1 MRIFATADNLRKNP
15 VSQPHPK
22 PQAKSLHLSYNQNH
36 PLHPHKPAMR
46 RWPDGQQLD
55 DGKYIIEEYLGGG
68 GFGETYRAQNRHEGK
83 SVAIKTLNLF
93 QQFQP
98 DFAKTQNKFL
108 KEAMS
113 LAKCRHP
120 HIVEVYDIF
129 REGDFN
135 CMVMEL
141 IDGIDLA
148 THLKENGRLSEQ
160 KALSMIQQLGDAL
173 TCVHKQNLTHRD
185 VKPENIM
192 LRKRGMEAVLID
204 FGLARQATLSGKLMT
219 NSSRGTEHYA
229 PIELAEQR
237 SQLGPYTDVYSLAAT
252 LYNMLT
258 DNKPIPSPGRKII
271 DPFIQPKQ
279 YDNKISDRVNAAIVK
294 GMELEPQNRPQSV
307 QEWLD
312 LLIPKPVVLPQPKVS
327 HQPAQKSFETPP
339 KPVAAETTRVVSA
352 VGMDYINLRN
362 LLVAKK
368 WKEADKETLR
378 VMVKVAGRE
387 EQTWLDTENIAKF
400 PCEDLRTIDQLWVQY
415 SNGRFGFS
423 VQKRIYQSLGGTRE
437 YDSEV
442 WQKFGDKVGWR
453 KNNQWLYYSDLT
465 FSAEAVEAHLCGWG
479 VVGGLVGGVGWTR
492 LGLGVDGAWFSLLS
506 RRDL

>member
-1 MRIFATADNLRKNP
+1 
-15 VSQPHPK
+15 
-22 PQAKSLHLSYNQNH
+22 
-36 PLHPHKPAMR
+36 MR
-46 RWPDGQQLD
+46 RWSDGQQLD

-160 KALSMIQQLGDAL
+160 KALSMIQQLGDTL

-279 YDNKISDRVNAAIVK
+279 YDNKISDRVNAAIIK

-312 LLIPKPVVLPQPKVS
+312 LLVPKQVVLPSPKVS
-327 HQPAQKSFETPP
+327 PQPAQKSFEMPLP
-339 KPVAAETTRVVSA
+339 KPGSPETTRVVSA
-352 VGMDYINLRN
+352 VGMDYINLLRN
-362 LLVAKK
+362 LLAAKK
-368 WKEADKETLR
+368 WKDADGVTFTL
-378 VMVKVAGRE
+378 MLKVADREKEGR
-387 EQTWLDTENIAKF
+387 LDTESIDKF
-400 PCEDLRTIDQLWVQY
+400 PCEDLRIIDQLWVEY

-437 YDSEV
+437 YNWEV
-442 WQKFGDKVGWR
+442 WKKFGDKIGWI
-453 KNNQWLYYSDLT
+453 KNNRWLCYNDLT
-465 FSAEAVEAHLCGWG
+465 FSDLAVQAHLPCIALAYSG
-479 VVGGLVGGVGWTR
+479 VGFGYWNEGCVGPNFGTSGGLVGEGGDRSDVS
-492 LGLGVDGAWFSLLS
+492 AWLSNCSMTSLLS

>member
-1 MRIFATADNLRKNP
+1 MK
-15 VSQPHPK
+15 
-22 PQAKSLHLSYNQNH
+22 
-36 PLHPHKPAMR
+36 

-55 DGKYIIEEYLGGG
+55 DGKYLIEEYLGGG

-258 DNKPIPSPGRKII
+258 DQKPIPSPGRKII

-312 LLIPKPVVLPQPKVS
+312 LLIPKPVVLSSPKAS
-327 HQPAQKSFETPP
+327 PQPAQKTFETPP

-352 VGMDYINLRN
+352 VGMDYINLLRN
-362 LLVAKK
+362 LLADKK
-368 WKEADKETLR
+368 WKEADGVTFTL
-378 VMVKVAGRE
+378 MLKVADREKEGR
-387 EQTWLDTENIAKF
+387 LDTESIDKF
-400 PCEDLRTIDQLWVQY
+400 PCEDLRIIDQLWVEY

-437 YDSEV
+437 YNWEV
-442 WQKFGDKVGWR
+442 WNKFGDKVGWI
-453 KNNQWLYYSDLT
+453 KNNRWLCYNDLT
-465 FSAEAVEAHLCGWG
+465 FSDLAVQAHLPCMALLGWSG
-479 VVGGLVGGVGWTR
+479 LWRRWDSGGTCVGPDFGTGREASASALRNNRMMTSFV
-492 LGLGVDGAWFSLLS
+492 S

>member
-1 MRIFATADNLRKNP
+1 
-15 VSQPHPK
+15 
-22 PQAKSLHLSYNQNH
+22 
-36 PLHPHKPAMR
+36 MR

-258 DNKPIPSPGRKII
+258 DQKPIPSPGRKII

-294 GMELEPQNRPQSV
+294 GMELEPQNRPHSV

-312 LLIPKPVVLPQPKVS
+312 LLIPKKATLDLGMPKK
-327 HQPAQKSFETPP
+327 AETVQFNLLDLVIP
-339 KPVAAETTRVVSA
+339 KPAPPETTRVISA

-362 LLVAKK
+362 LLAAKK
-368 WKEADKETLR
+368 WKEADEETTR
-378 VMVKVAGRE
+378 VMLKVAGRE
-387 EQTWLDTENIAKF
+387 KEGWLDTENIDKF

-423 VQKRIYQSLGGTRE
+423 VQKRIYQSLGGTSE
-437 YDSEV
+437 YDEKV

-453 KNNQWLYYSDLT
+453 KKNEWLYHCYYNKNDLT
-465 FSAEAVEAHLCGWG
+465 FSEKAPEAHLPTW
-479 VVGGLVGGVGWTR
+479 VLVNFWPANWVILDGGLRERDGLFSRVETCR
-492 LGLGVDGAWFSLLS
+492 L
-506 RRDL
+506 

>member
-1 MRIFATADNLRKNP
+1 
-15 VSQPHPK
+15 
-22 PQAKSLHLSYNQNH
+22 
-36 PLHPHKPAMR
+36 MR
-46 RWPDGQQLD
+46 RWQDGQQLD

-83 SVAIKTLNLF
+83 SVAIKTLNLY

-113 LAKCRHP
+113 LSKCRHP

-148 THLKENGRLSEQ
+148 THLKENGVLSEQ

-237 SQLGPYTDVYSLAAT
+237 PQLGAYTDVYSLAAT

-258 DNKPIPSPGRKII
+258 DHKPIPSQGRKII

-279 YDNKISDRVNAAIVK
+279 YDNKISDRVNAAIIK

-312 LLIPKPVVLPQPKVS
+312 LVMPKQ
-327 HQPAQKSFETPP
+327 
-339 KPVAAETTRVVSA
+339 AANEVQLVSA
-352 VGMDYINLRN
+352 VGMDYRNLRD
-362 LLVAKK
+362 LLAAGK
-368 WKEADKETLR
+368 WKEADEETSK
-378 VMVKVAGRE
+378 VMCKVAGKE
-387 EQTWLDTENIAKF
+387 YWLDIESIDNF
-400 PCEDLRTIDQLWVQY
+400 PCEDLRTIDQLWVKY
-415 SNGRFGFS
+415 SDGRFGFS
-423 VQKRIYQSLGGTRE
+423 VQKRIHQSLGGTGE
-437 YDSEV
+437 LDIKI
-442 WQKFGDKVGWR
+442 WKAFGDLVGWR
-453 KNNQWLYYSDLT
+453 KNGRLLYYYKDLT
-465 FSAEAVEAHLCGWG
+465 FSTKAPEAHLPESLHKWIYFGMNRGEYECDEDAERWIYSLASR
-479 VVGGLVGGVGWTR
+479 LVKCNI
-492 LGLGVDGAWFSLLS
+492 
-506 RRDL
+506 